1 MKNLKKLISVIIA
14 VIMLVSSF
22 ATVAAADYA
31 DVESTNSYYKAI
43 KVLSGLGIAK
53 GDGENFNPAN
63 DVKRSEM
70 VAFVCRAMGE
80 EDIATASA
88 SNAFTDVAANHWAA
102 GYIAWGV
109 NRGIINGMGDG
120 TFAPDASVTYQDAVV
135 MIMRALGYDRIAQR
149 AENGGYPTG
158 YLKLAS
164 QYGVLKDAGY
174 DNAKAATREIIA
186 QLIYNALTAP
196 LVDVSYYGVSV
207 EDDKY
212 VIYNGK
218 NGYDLRTLLTFSN
231 DIIKVKAEIISV
243 PKADTTLIDKAGNEM
258 VEIEVI
264 DTYDYNYAS
273 VATELGAVDGI
284 DADSYAEVAVYA
296 GATEAADLL
305 GSTVEAYVAE
315 DEELND
321 WKLLAIVVDGKTT
334 ATETITENFDTI
346 DNTTDSTIVAY
357 KENRTDR
364 YATEIEIAASPEIF
378 YNGKKLAS
386 GYGNYGS
393 LELMLKAAS
402 KIEFMGTKNKPY
414 DKIFVTEYV
423 YKVVDSV
430 KVEDEIIKFKPS
442 SSLDLSTEVRGD
454 DFIYN
459 LFDANGNAITLE
471 DVAEGNVLNIVAP
484 IVTVGD
490 DIHNVS
496 YLDIYVTNETIEG
509 SVSEY
514 MSSVAKYVIDGE
526 KYTNATGGTIEA
538 GDTGVFFISIDGK
551 IVLKDTTSV
560 VSKNFAVILAAEG
573 ETKFGTTTYQVKLL
587 TEDGKVATYPVAAS
601 LKTYTADTLTVKK
614 TSDGT
619 QASYFA
625 GLEAAALE
633 NKFSVNDTIDNEA
646 VEEITPAVG
655 LTPAV
660 NTTADNKVTNTVE
673 AKYYAMKKAEDSAE
687 KRFISYKL
695 NANGELAEIRT
706 TDDSAKIAQDYN
718 ATHDY
723 DADFATLGAY
733 DIADAKM
740 FVAPF
745 KAVEVAAVNTTPA
758 YCEVIIDEDK
768 VDIIDIS
775 TLDEKETY
783 DAYLYALDTDDE
795 TLVAAFSTKK
805 PAYGLQEAP
814 FAVVAAVSDALDNDD
829 TPVKKYTFVQGGE
842 IVELKADAD
851 YAHTTLGV
859 GDVVLY
865 VTNTENEIKE
875 IQMVY
880 DASNKDLDN
889 TLAAQTVSD
898 NADKYAY
905 VTGIVAQFG
914 DAITLA
920 TTFDAQGKATD
931 GVKFRYVD
939 GDFTYAKYDATLSAG
954 AEVSAIKVDSIKE
967 TIRPTLAYMVVAKVN
982 DNERIEDMV
991 MVVIENSNAW
1001 WTGDNAATTPAVE
1014 VAVGTGYDLDL
1025 TK

>member
-43 KVLSGLGIAK
+43 KVLSGLGIAQGK
-53 GDGENFNPAN
+53 SENNFEPAA

-70 VAFVCRAMGE
+70 VAFVCRMMGE

-88 SNAFTDVAANHWAA
+88 SNAFTDVAAGHWAA

-109 NRGIINGMGDG
+109 NRGIVNGMGDG

-186 QLIYNALTAP
+186 QLIYNGLTAP

-207 EDDKY
+207 EDDRY

-218 NGYDLRTLLTFSN
+218 GGYDLRTLLTYAN
-231 DIIKVKAEIISV
+231 GVYKVKAEITSV
-243 PKADTTLIDKAGNEM
+243 PKADTTLVDKAGNEM
-258 VEIEVI
+258 VAIAISDFYGYNDVK
-264 DTYDYNYAS
+264 DTIAN
-273 VATELGAVDGI
+273 ELGATNVSGTKTYDMK
-284 DADSYAEVAVYA
+284 AYA

-305 GSTVEAYVAE
+305 GSTVEAYIAD
-315 DEELND
+315 DEELNG
-321 WKLLAIVVDGKTT
+321 WTLLAVVVDGKTT
-334 ATETITENFDTI
+334 VTETITENFDTI
-346 DNTTDSTIVAY
+346 DNTTSSTVVAY
-357 KENRTDR
+357 KADRTDR
-364 YATEIEIAASPEIF
+364 YATEIDIAAAPTLY
-378 YNGKKLAS
+378 YNGKKMAAS
-386 GYGNYGS
+386 TYPYGCS
-393 LELMLKAAS
+393 DLEDVLQAAS

-414 DKIFVTEYV
+414 DKIFVTKYD
-423 YKVVDSV
+423 YRVVDSV
-430 KVEDEIIKFKPS
+430 KVEDEIIKFNPS
-442 SSLDLSTEVRGD
+442 SSLDLSTEVRGE

-459 LFDANGNAITLE
+459 LFDANGKAITLE

-484 IVTVGD
+484 VVLSTD
-490 DIHNVS
+490 DIHNVP
-496 YLDIYVTNETIEG
+496 YLDIYVTNNTIEG

-526 KYTNATGGTIEA
+526 KYSSNVYLEA
-538 GDTGVFFISIDGK
+538 GDTGVFYVSIDGK
-551 IVLKDTTSV
+551 IVLKDTTSI

-573 ETKFGTTTYQVKLL
+573 ETKFGATTYQVKLL
-587 TEDGKVATYPVAAS
+587 TEDGKIATYPVASS

-619 QASYFA
+619 QATYFTLLMASMKGASVQAATA
-625 GLEAAALE
+625 GDDDVAQA
-633 NKFSVNDTIDNEA
+633 K
-646 VEEITPAVG
+646 
-655 LTPAV
+655 
-660 NTTADNKVTNTVE
+660 ADAIANFE
-673 AKYYAMKKAEDSAE
+673 AKAE

-706 TDDSAKIAQDYN
+706 TDDSTKIAQDYN
-718 ATHDY
+718 AAHDY

-745 KAVEVAAVNTTPA
+745 KAIVDTVADTTPA
-758 YCEVIIDEDK
+758 TYTAVVDEDK
-768 VDIIDIS
+768 VDIIDIT

-783 DAYLYALDTDDE
+783 NAYLYSLDTDDE
-795 TLVAAFSTKK
+795 TLVAAYSYEK

-814 FAVVAAVSDALDNDD
+814 FAVVAAVSDALDADD
-829 TPVKKYTFVQGGE
+829 TPVKKYTFVQAGE
-842 IVELKADAD
+842 VVSITVDAD
-851 YAHTTLGV
+851 YAHATLGV

-880 DASNKDLDN
+880 DASAKDLDN
-889 TLAAQTVSD
+889 TLAAQTVSN

-939 GDFTYAKYDATLSAG
+939 GEFTYAKYDATLSAG

-991 MVVIENSNAW
+991 MVVI
-1001 WTGDNAATTPAVE
+1001 DDATATWDGAGT
-1014 VAVGTGYDLDL
+1014 AVGTGYDLDL
-1025 TK
+1025 VK

>member
-43 KVLSGLGIAK
+43 KVLSGLGIAQ
-53 GDGENFNPAN
+53 GDDEGNFNPQN

-196 LVDVSYYGVSV
+196 LVDVSYYGVNV
-207 EDDKY
+207 EDDRY
-212 VIYNGK
+212 IIYNGK
-218 NGYDLRTLLTFSN
+218 NNTDLRTLLTYSN
-231 DIIKVKAEIISV
+231 EVYKVKAEITGV
-243 PKADTTLIDKAGNEM
+243 PKADTTLIDKADNEM
-258 VEIEVI
+258 VKIVI
-264 DTYDYNYAS
+264 SSAYDYALTTYENNG
-273 VATELGAVDGI
+273 VADILGAAAKGTTPET
-284 DADSYAEVAVYA
+284 YEMKVYA
-296 GATEAADLL
+296 GATDAADLL
-305 GSTVEAYVAE
+305 GSTVEAYIAD
-315 DEELND
+315 DEELNG
-321 WKLLAIVVDGKTT
+321 WTLLAIVVDGKTT
-334 ATETITENFDTI
+334 VTETITENFDTI
-346 DNTTDSTIVAY
+346 DNTTSSTVVAY
-357 KENRTDR
+357 KADRTDR
-364 YATEIEIAASPEIF
+364 YATEIDIVAAPTLY
-378 YNGKKLAS
+378 YNGKQMAAS
-386 GYGNYGS
+386 TYPYGCS
-393 LELMLKAAS
+393 DLEDVLQGAS

-414 DKIFVTEYV
+414 DKIFVTKYEYA
-423 YKVVDSV
+423 VVDSV
-430 KVEDEIIKFKPS
+430 KVEDEIIKFNPR
-442 SSLDLSTEVRGD
+442 SSLDLSTDVRGD
-454 DFIYN
+454 NFIYN
-459 LFDANGNAITLE
+459 LYDANGKAITLE
-471 DVAEGNVLNIVAP
+471 DVAEGDVLNIVAP
-484 IVTVGD
+484 VVLSTD

-496 YLDIYVTNETIEG
+496 YLDIYVTSETVEG

-514 MSSVAKYVIDGE
+514 MSSVYKYVIDGE
-526 KYTNATGGTIEA
+526 RYTNATGGTIEV
-538 GDTGVFFISIDGK
+538 GDTGVFYISIDGK

-614 TSDGT
+614 TSDGSQKT
-619 QASYFA
+619 YFD
-625 GLEAAALE
+625 GLAL
-633 NKFSVNDTIDNEA
+633 A
-646 VEEITPAVG
+646 
-655 LTPAV
+655 L
-660 NTTADNKVTNTVE
+660 DNKVSVGDAVANEAAGTGITVDNQVTNTAE
-673 AKYYAMKKAEDSAE
+673 AKIYSLAKAEASAE

-706 TDDSAKIAQDYN
+706 TDDSTKIAQDYN
-718 ATHDY
+718 SAHDY

-758 YCEVIIDEDK
+758 YCKMIVDEDK
-768 VDIIDIS
+768 VDIIDIT

-795 TLVAAFSTKK
+795 TLVAAFSTEK

-814 FAVVAAVSDALDNDD
+814 FAVVAAVSTALDADD
-829 TPVKKYTFVQGGE
+829 TPVKKYTFVQAGE
-842 IVELKADAD
+842 VVSITADAD
-851 YAHTTLGV
+851 YAHATLGV

-880 DASNKDLDN
+880 DASAKDLDN

-905 VTGIVAQFG
+905 VTGIVAEFG

-920 TTFDAQGKATD
+920 TAFNAQGDATTSQ
-931 GVKFRYVD
+931 KFRCVD
-939 GDFTYAKYDATLSAG
+939 GEFTYAKYDAGLSAG

-991 MVVIENSNAW
+991 MVVIENSSAT
-1001 WTGDNAATTPAVE
+1001 WTT
-1014 VAVGTGYDLDL
+1014 VGTGYDLNL
-1025 TK
+1025 VY